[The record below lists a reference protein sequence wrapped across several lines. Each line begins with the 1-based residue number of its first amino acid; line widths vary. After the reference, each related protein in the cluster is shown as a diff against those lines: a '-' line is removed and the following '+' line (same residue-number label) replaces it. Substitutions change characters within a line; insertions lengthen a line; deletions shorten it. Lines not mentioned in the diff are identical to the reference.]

1 MKLSLQYESSH
12 IYRLN
17 YRSSNNC
24 SQMSYNSFWQKVSSL
39 NMIKDK
45 IIKAKTNIIFENLT
59 SEIDKAVGMCTYPF
73 SFFEKIISQF

>member
-24 SQMSYNSFWQKVSSL
+24 SQMSYNSFWLKVS
-39 NMIKDK
+39 MIKDK